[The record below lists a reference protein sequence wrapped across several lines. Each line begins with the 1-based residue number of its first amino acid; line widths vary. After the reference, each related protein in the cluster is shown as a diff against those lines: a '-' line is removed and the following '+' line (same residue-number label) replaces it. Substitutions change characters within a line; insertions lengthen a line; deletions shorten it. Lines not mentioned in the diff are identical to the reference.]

1 MQQVDGITDIRIRT
15 APEFSHIRKLRVDLN
30 QHFRITP

>member
-1 MQQVDGITDIRIRT
+1 MQQVSDVTIVRIRI